1 MLRRTIYN
9 FTAAN
14 LEKACKECYSVAAEQ
29 VFDIYLFEDVVG
41 LICEKLEKYYDT
53 KLGESRRN
61 LGFATFNQTAK
72 KLVQMDWETVTEF
85 PLIRTKIGD
94 WIHEDNW
101 GLILY
106 TVNTALIYESLI
118 EVLKDLGI
126 TPSKYE
132 R

>member
-1 MLRRTIYN
+1 MLRGTMYN

-14 LEKACKECYSVAAEQ
+14 LDRACEECYSMAAEQ
-29 VFDIYLFEDVVG
+29 VFDINLFEEAVDT
-41 LICEKLEKYYDT
+41 ICKKLEEIYDT

-61 LGFATFNQTAK
+61 LGFATFNKAAK
-72 KLVQMDWETVTEF
+72 DLVQMDWKAITEY

-94 WIHEDNW
+94 WIHDNNW

-126 TPSKYE
+126 SPTKYE
-132 R
+132 G